1 MKDVFLLA
9 KLILSIGVATIL
21 SDPSAYPFATIVSF
35 LLKCILGF
43 NCITEE
49 LIPAKKKVIRQD

>member
-9 KLILSIGVATIL
+9 KLIMSIGVATIV
-21 SDPSAYPFATIVSF
+21 SDPSTHAFALIVSF

-49 LIPAKKKVIRQD
+49 LISAKKKVIRQD